1 MNNMLCYTLRSN
13 YIGDNMTSKISLAL
27 QNLKP
32 SEDGRTIKGTKAL
45 IQAVQEATGHSQGKI
60 ADISKCSVAG
70 IQRWINLDS
79 GQKKRLNYLLQYAR
93 SLAEQSHGQDENTSQ
108 PALVVS
114 SFSEAV
120 RTLRLAEIE
129 QEFRSSLQR
138 LTGLALEVCEI
149 GKLECRDGIVNFELR
164 VK

>member
-1 MNNMLCYTLRSN
+1 
-13 YIGDNMTSKISLAL
+13 MTNKISLAL

-32 SEDGRTIKGTKAL
+32 SEDGKTIKGTNAL
-45 IQAVQEATGHSQGKI
+45 IQAVQEATGHSQGRI

-79 GQKKRLNYLLQYAR
+79 GQKKRLNHLIQYAR
-93 SLAEQSHGQDENTSQ
+93 SLAEQSHGQDENIPQ

-129 QEFRSSLQR
+129 QEFRNSLQR

-149 GKLECRDGIVNFELR
+149 SKLESRDGRVNFELH